1 MRGLLSAGLSHL
13 IGMHSDRAFSQS
25 ASDLTDHEIQQT
37 FKIVELVR
45 LKYAGKPNTSE
56 NLEQLRDEV
65 LTRLAEDVNILA
77 SFDPAPCFYGEPPIL
92 EILGKVTGD
101 GLYKDGFDHEK
112 KQYEVIKSKERGE
125 DYLGQKESY
134 DKLKPKKD

>member
-1 MRGLLSAGLSHL
+1 MN
-13 IGMHSDRAFSQS
+13 SDKAFSQT
-25 ASDLTDHEIQQT
+25 ANDLTDHEIQQT
-37 FKIVELVR
+37 FKIVELIR
-45 LKYAGKPNTSE
+45 LKYAGKANTPE

-92 EILGKVTGD
+92 EILGKVQTD
-101 GLYKDGFDHEK
+101 SLYKDGFDHEK
-112 KQYEVIKSKERGE
+112 KRFEVIKSKERGE

-134 DKLKPKKD
+134 NKLKPRKK